1 MGLAKVPEKT
11 TMVAFEI
18 IGLPGPTASTSTFKV
33 PLEFVAKAAA
43 PEADMSSEPLRIAST
58 GYDVN
63 RPNVASGPRALPG
76 PAQATPAYAGTPTT
90 VGGNTSMNST
100 TASLK
105 RRDWTT
111 GRSNLP
117 LARPWLPPKE

>member
-1 MGLAKVPEKT
+1 MGLAKAPEKAT
-11 TMVAFEI
+11 TVAVEI
-18 IGLPGPTASTSTFKV
+18 IGLSGTTSSTATFKI

-63 RPNVASGPRALPG
+63 RPNVVSGPRALPE
-76 PAQATPAYAGTPTT
+76 PAQATPAYAGTPMT
-90 VGGNTSMNST
+90 VGGNTSMNAT
-100 TASLK
+100 TASLM

-117 LARPWLPPKE
+117 LARPWLVPRN